1 MRARKK
7 KGNQQKKML
16 QQFKDGLG
24 TDGCIYEFSMAETYK
39 LRRGKGYYKSS
50 WITEQHLT
58 FTTVAT
64 KQIKHYALSTT
75 RDSHVKQ
82 EIINSL
88 VDHEYEIDADFNS
101 AKRCYDTSSLSLS
114 RKRPLSETDAE
125 DRFEMIAQNT
135 AVEVDLP
142 EDIKEYLHCLL
153 SGNIKNA
160 LSEVEKTLDERRPLM
175 NCLWRNLLW
184 AHGIYSTHYMGDITK
199 LAHNEVDDL
208 NYTILQMLRNN
219 SEETQICG
227 IHGYKYLY

>member
-1 MRARKK
+1 MKARKK

-64 KQIKHYALSTT
+64 KQMKHYALSTT

-88 VDHEYEIDADFNS
+88 VDHEYEIDDDFNS
-101 AKRCYDTSSLSLS
+101 AKRCYNTSSLSLS
-114 RKRPLSETDAE
+114 RKRNGCGGP
-125 DRFEMIAQNT
+125 FEMIAQNT

-175 NCLWRNLLW
+175 L
-184 AHGIYSTHYMGDITK
+184 
-199 LAHNEVDDL
+199 
-208 NYTILQMLRNN
+208 
-219 SEETQICG
+219 
-227 IHGYKYLY
+227 

>member
-50 WITEQHLT
+50 WITVQKD
-58 FTTVAT
+58 V
-64 KQIKHYALSTT
+64 
-75 RDSHVKQ
+75 
-82 EIINSL
+82 
-88 VDHEYEIDADFNS
+88 
-101 AKRCYDTSSLSLS
+101 
-114 RKRPLSETDAE
+114 
-125 DRFEMIAQNT
+125 MIQA
-135 AVEVDLP
+135 
-142 EDIKEYLHCLL
+142 HCL
-153 SGNIKNA
+153 SHEKGNGSKFA
-160 LSEVEKTLDERRPLM
+160 FHLLQMDGHL
-175 NCLWRNLLW
+175 LFLW

-227 IHGYKYLY
+227 IHGYSSKNDKDYLANFACTACTIAHIEVKEAERQVPDSHIEGFHIEVLIFCTLVNVRKELWIFSILFVVCWNRTNWNNVPNH